1 MCMCVSVCGCR
12 WVDCVWEHARMDKCV
27 GDYVYVLCGY
37 FSVVSVCLLIY
48 LLSILLSGHI
58 YEVFLPW

>member
-1 MCMCVSVCGCR
+1 MGAGGLI
-12 WVDCVWEHARMDKCV
+12 VWERARMDKCV
-27 GDYVYVLCGY
+27 GDCVYVLCGY